1 MKGEGDERKGGKET
15 LRGIDRCERTRGMC
29 LPVSVTVTVKEL
41 SERRCRHSQN
51 PLINSSSVIG
61 FLTAV
66 DDPSWKLTHTMPSSC
81 CPLPL
86 SAGRPSLDSGR
97 VSSIILPKKSRFTF
111 GAFAFF
117 PSSTAAGDSSSKP
130 ESMAPPARYLACRA
144 SAFWRS
150 RYF

>member
-1 MKGEGDERKGGKET
+1 MRSFG
-15 LRGIDRCERTRGMC
+15 RCEYAQSMC
-29 LPVSVTVTVKEL
+29 LPCWIMGNAKMS
-41 SERRCRHSQN
+41 SERPCRHSQN

-86 SAGRPSLDSGR
+86 STGRPSLDSGR
-97 VSSIILPKKSRFTF
+97 VSSITLPKKSRFTF

-117 PSSTAAGDSSSKP
+117 PSSIKGGASMSLARSS
-130 ESMAPPARYLACRA
+130 APPARYLACRA
-144 SAFWRS
+144 SAFWRMVYFWYSWS
-150 RYF
+150 RAWQMA